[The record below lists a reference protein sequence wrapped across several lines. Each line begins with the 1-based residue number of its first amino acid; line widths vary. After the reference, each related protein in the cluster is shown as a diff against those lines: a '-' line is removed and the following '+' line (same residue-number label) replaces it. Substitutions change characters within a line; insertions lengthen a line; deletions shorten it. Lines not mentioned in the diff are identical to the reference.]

1 MGSSTRCPRFYII
14 GDNVELTNDEK
25 INIVMQH
32 VKTVSLNIYNLQ
44 VLLISEQAAE
54 PVNEET
60 VSNLNNKILAE
71 TSRMEALESELT
83 RLKA

>member
-1 MGSSTRCPRFYII
+1 M
-14 GDNVELTNDEK
+14 ELTNDEK

-32 VKTVSLNIYNLQ
+32 IKTISLNIYNLQ
-44 VLLISEQAAE
+44 VLLISEQATE
-54 PVNEET
+54 IINQET

-71 TSRMEALESELT
+71 TSRVEALELELA

>member
-1 MGSSTRCPRFYII
+1 M
-14 GDNVELTNDEK
+14 ELTNDEK

-32 VKTVSLNIYNLQ
+32 IKTVSLNIYNLQ

-60 VSNLNNKILAE
+60 ISNLNNKIVAE
-71 TSRMEALESELT
+71 TFRAEALEAELT
-83 RLKA
+83 RLRA

>member
-1 MGSSTRCPRFYII
+1 M
-14 GDNVELTNDEK
+14 ELTNDEK

-44 VLLISEQAAE
+44 VLLISEQAAK

-71 TSRMEALESELT
+71 TSRVEALELELA